1 MLLCVLCHLY
11 VDMLNVDMFVADDD
25 LSGRS
30 RCVSLLLEW
39 CKVVC
44 ALYNLKVPVMQSL
57 LVSLSLLVVYCS
69 KMSTMRLSFKH
80 THNCLT
86 ALFQDYPG
94 EPVPER

>member
-1 MLLCVLCHLY
+1 MLLCLLCHLY
-11 VDMLNVDMFVADDD
+11 VDMLNVDMFAADDD

-80 THNCLT
+80 TRNCLT